1 MSQIAAIDIGSNAL
15 RLVIGSFD
23 SHRDIHISKKF
34 REPVRLGQD
43 VFADGIISK
52 KTTQA
57 AIESFIHFKRI
68 IEQNNVTHMRAI
80 ATSALRE
87 AKNRKEFIDE
97 VEKKAGILIKCIDG
111 EEEAR
116 LIYRA
121 IDQKLKL
128 RDRNAVIID
137 IGGGSVEVIISI
149 DGKVRGMQ
157 SFKIGTVRLLQM
169 MQERQ
174 IKEKD
179 IQILLNEKLI
189 EVRKFVNDT
198 VKNRKIDLCVGTGG
212 NFECLGKLRVALL
225 NKTSIYS
232 MSSHELEEL
241 QIHLMGMTI
250 KERIQFLR
258 IKSDR
263 ADVIV
268 PASLLGL
275 MIMNFTGCEL
285 LSVPFVGL
293 RDGVL
298 LELIESLTPSLARA

>member
-1 MSQIAAIDIGSNAL
+1 MGQIAAIDIGSNAL
-15 RLVIGSFD
+15 RLVIGNYD
-23 SHRDIHISKKF
+23 SHNEVHISKKF

-43 VFADGIISK
+43 VFAEGIISK
-52 KTTQA
+52 KTTQL
-57 AIESFIHFKRI
+57 AIEAFERFRRI
-68 IEQNNVTHMRAI
+68 IDQNGVSHVRAI

-97 VEKKAGILIKCIDG
+97 VERKTDIAIKCIDG

-116 LIYRA
+116 LVYRA
-121 IDQKLKL
+121 IDHKLKL
-128 RDRNAVIID
+128 HNRNAVIID
-137 IGGGSVEVIISI
+137 IGGGSVEIIISI
-149 DGKVRGMQ
+149 EGRVRGMQ

-174 IKEKD
+174 IKEKN
-179 IQILLNEKLI
+179 IQVLLNEKMV
-189 EVRKFVNDT
+189 EVRKFINDT
-198 VKNRKIDLCVGTGG
+198 VKTKKIDLCVGTGG

-232 MSSHELEEL
+232 MSAHELDEL
-241 QIHLMGMTI
+241 QTHLMGMTI

-275 MIMNFTGCEL
+275 MIMNFADCEF
-285 LSVPFVGL
+285 LSIPFVGL

-298 LELIESLTPSLARA
+298 LELIESLTPTAVRA

>member
-15 RLVIGSFD
+15 RLVIGSLD
-23 SHRDIHISKKF
+23 SHQEIQITKKF

-43 VFADGIISK
+43 VFASGIIGK
-52 KTTQA
+52 RTTSL
-57 AIESFIHFKRI
+57 AIESFARFRRI
-68 IEQNNVTHMRAI
+68 IDQNAVTHMMAI

-87 AKNRKEFIDE
+87 AKNRIEFIDE
-97 VEKKAGILIKCIDG
+97 VFQKTGILIKCIDG

-121 IDQKLKL
+121 IDQKLNLKN
-128 RDRNAVIID
+128 RNAMIVD

-149 DGKVRGMQ
+149 AGRVRGMQ

-169 MQERQ
+169 MQERHL
-174 IKEKD
+174 KEKN
-179 IQILLNEKLI
+179 IQILLNEKMI
-189 EVRKFVNDT
+189 EVRKFINDT
-198 VKNRKIDLCVGTGG
+198 IKGRAIDLCIGTGG

-232 MSSHELEEL
+232 MSAHELEEL
-241 QIHLMGMTI
+241 QIHLMSMTL

-258 IKSDR
+258 IKPDR

-268 PASLLGL
+268 PASLVGL
-275 MIMNFTGCEL
+275 MIMNFSDCEL
-285 LSVPFVGL
+285 LSIPFVGL

-298 LELIESLTPSLARA
+298 LELSENLTPSSIRA